1 MVTSASYCAGPSL
14 AHRILFGSTARS
26 PAPFPAPGR
35 SGSPATSTGF
45 PVSRRPRGGAGGRGG
60 LTGEIAKRVPQGVEG
75 PVGSRHVAH
84 AGGPRCSSSSSSS
97 GWARRAISAV
107 PAAGR
112 RAATADRFHGGGAR
126 PPPPTRP
133 YDEAAHDGPSESSL
147 PPSRSRSGRSLRTST
162 QRMATSMQH

>member
-60 LTGEIAKRVPQGVEG
+60 LTGEKAKRVPQGG
-75 PVGSRHVAH
+75 
-84 AGGPRCSSSSSSS
+84 GGPSRVTACGTC
-97 GWARRAISAV
+97 GWAPLLLLLV
-107 PAAGR
+107 VVGR
-112 RAATADRFHGGGAR
+112 VI
-126 PPPPTRP
+126 PP
-133 YDEAAHDGPSESSL
+133 SL
-147 PPSRSRSGRSLRTST
+147 PPSLPLSERTLAPHEYAEK
-162 QRMATSMQH
+162 QRRCNTN